1 MEVTLNKNGWHRKMQ
16 EFVFKD
22 APRYNSLC
30 PYFWFTVFC
39 VIFTFIIPIVPFVK
53 VIKLIFTGAGML
65 LSGINNGICIPL
77 MNSIIRGMDDSD
89 IIKGWVNYS
98 TDNYLDQR
106 WVLTS
111 HGEKEWKFWK
121 EDFANVH
128 ETHWKIKEKSAERFQ
143 KWKSITP
150 DWEAQIEAIKAK
162 RREEYAKLV
171 EESRLSAI
179 ENAKAK
185 AKRRAELQRR
195 EDEARERLRIKAI
208 KAREAVAK
216 RQKMFTK
223 IAVYTKWIAYVVVAA
238 IVGAI
243 GFGIYKLF
251 TLVAS
256 CNIPWKTIG
265 IVTLHIIVGLIA
277 TAAVLAL
284 AILITKLIK
293 KCELKPSDSKF
304 LRWIGRRFIGLWK
317 IIVWISLELIV
328 PVGLFLFKWIVM
340 PVGGFFYG
348 IWKGLGFIAIYLKS
362 TKDGYCPAIN
372 WKEEDVN
379 RN

>member
-53 VIKLIFTGAGML
+53 LIKLIFTGAGML
-65 LSGINNGICIPL
+65 LSGINNNICIPL
-77 MNSIIRGMDDSD
+77 MNSIIRGMDDGD
-89 IIKGWVNYS
+89 VIKGWVNYS

-106 WVLTS
+106 WVLTP

-162 RREEYAKLV
+162 RREEYAKLI

-243 GFGIYKLF
+243 LYGIYKLF
-251 TLVAS
+251 SWIATF
-256 CNIPWKTIG
+256 NIHWDTVGYVITH
-265 IVTLHIIVGLIA
+265 IVVGLLILSVAIA
-277 TAAVLAL
+277 IAF
-284 AILITKLIK
+284 LIIKLIR

-304 LRWIGRRFIGLWK
+304 LRWRGRRFIGLWK
-317 IIVWISLELIV
+317 IIVWISLELMV
-328 PVGLFLFKWIVM
+328 PIGLFLFKWVIM

-348 IWKGLGFIAIYLKS
+348 IWKGLGFIVMYLKS

-372 WKEEDVN
+372 WKEEDDN
-379 RN
+379 RH